1 MLPLK
6 AMSESMA
13 MQKQGS
19 ITTKDQAGISGTCKC
34 LTDVQNWAIPDL
46 GIVGKLTWGGGLK
59 TGELTQSLGSCST
72 QKINPL
78 T

>member
-34 LTDVQNWAIPDL
+34 LRDVQNWAIPDL
-46 GIVGKLTWGGGLK
+46 GIVGKLTLVCGGGGL
-59 TGELTQSLGSCST
+59 ENRRADPVPRQL
-72 QKINPL
+72 
-78 T
+78 